1 MECII
6 KHKQFE
12 IIRKALCECS
22 WTEGKKKIEPEN
34 IDVAVIKSGEIR
46 EKVYEIDSPQ
56 KDEAC
61 TFV

>member
-12 IIRKALCECS
+12 IIRKAPGECS
-22 WTEGKKKIEPEN
+22 WIEGKKKIEPEN
-34 IDVAVIKSGEIR
+34 SDVDDIKSGEIR
-46 EKVYEIDSPQ
+46 RKVYEIDSPQ

>member
-12 IIRKALCECS
+12 IIRKAPGECS
-22 WTEGKKKIEPEN
+22 WTEGKTKIEPEN
-34 IDVAVIKSGEIR
+34 SDVDDIKSGEIR
-46 EKVYEIDSPQ
+46 RKVYEIDSPQ